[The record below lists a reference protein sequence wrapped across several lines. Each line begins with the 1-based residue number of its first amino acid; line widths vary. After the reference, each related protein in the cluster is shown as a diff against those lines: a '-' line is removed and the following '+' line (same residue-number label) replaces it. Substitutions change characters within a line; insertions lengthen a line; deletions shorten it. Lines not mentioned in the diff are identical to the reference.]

1 MLLKLWWKI
10 TGNALCLFVLHRV
23 TSNVSLRVTLPLLAV
38 SVGQVSAG
46 ADCDLQTGGVGV
58 EGQSQLQF
66 SGHRNALKAQL
77 CAGAAAAA
85 LREPNTGYSINFTLQ
100 RKRMRE
106 VWERIIIRG
115 DFVIGAVT
123 FEYFNHR
130 MLFGDFI
137 QFFFFLMKI
146 SCDLLS
152 SLQSTQNRMKSRPL
166 PRWRSPPGR
175 CLCFSWTGLEDLGLW
190 RAAQRKKVVFF
201 TLLLNF
207 FIWYKTRKHQGAV

>member
-115 DFVIGAVT
+115 DFVIRAVT

-137 QFFFFLMKI
+137 QFFFFFNENQLWLTLFPSEYSEPNEVSSSAPVEEPSWSLSLLFLNRFGRLGTLK
-146 SCDLLS
+146 SC
-152 SLQSTQNRMKSRPL
+152 TKKESRFL
-166 PRWRSPPGR
+166 YSAFELF
-175 CLCFSWTGLEDLGLW
+175 CM
-190 RAAQRKKVVFF
+190 
-201 TLLLNF
+201 
-207 FIWYKTRKHQGAV
+207 I

>member
-1 MLLKLWWKI
+1 MLLKLWWKM
-10 TGNALCLFVLHRV
+10 TGNAVCLFVLHRV
-23 TSNVSLRVTLPLLAV
+23 TSNVSLRVTLLLLAV

-66 SGHRNALKAQL
+66 SGHRNALKAEL

-115 DFVIGAVT
+115 DFLIRAVIS
-123 FEYFNHR
+123 EYFNHW

-137 QFFFFLMKI
+137 LLFFNENPLWLTLFPPEYSEPNEVSSSAPVDEPSWSLSLLFLNRFGRLGTLK
-146 SCDLLS
+146 SC
-152 SLQSTQNRMKSRPL
+152 T
-166 PRWRSPPGR
+166 
-175 CLCFSWTGLEDLGLW
+175 
-190 RAAQRKKVVFF
+190 KKESHFLYSASEHF
-201 TLLLNF
+201 HM
-207 FIWYKTRKHQGAV
+207 I